1 MKFQLKEKQ
10 IEQLLIAILITGM
23 FFILSD
29 LFKNISFPDSSYNF
43 LGKDKRV
50 ELEPG
55 KSVTQVFKARRD
67 GLDQIK
73 IIIGDLGSLGIHDSI
88 DLTLAQSNCETPI
101 ATDTITSFT
110 GEPKIYYHFDFDR
123 IPDSLDKSYCLKIS
137 YSATERKKERPYL
150 RANEGELFAH
160 TAYFD
165 DARSKFYEGRSLQ
178 MRPSYSNISFSQN
191 LHELEN
197 RLSQYKPAFM
207 KGSVLILGLT
217 VVLTSTLFG
226 IIIIRT
232 KDE

>member
-1 MKFQLKEKQ
+1 MKQVLV
-10 IEQLLIAILITGM
+10 AMLITGM

-29 LFKNISFPDSSYNF
+29 LFKNLSFPDSSYNF

-55 KSVTQVFKARRD
+55 KSVTQVFEAKHD
-67 GLDQIK
+67 GLNQIK

-110 GEPKIYYHFDFDR
+110 REPKIYYYFDFDR
-123 IPDSLDKSYCLKIS
+123 IPDSIGKSYCLKIS
-137 YSATERKKERPYL
+137 YTATERKKERPYL
-150 RANEGELFAH
+150 RANEGEPFAR

-165 DARSKFYEGRSLQ
+165 DARSRFYEGRSLQ

-191 LHELEN
+191 FHELEN

-207 KGSVLILGLT
+207 KGSVLVLGLT
-217 VVLTSTLFG
+217 VAFASILLGV
-226 IIIIRT
+226 IVIRM